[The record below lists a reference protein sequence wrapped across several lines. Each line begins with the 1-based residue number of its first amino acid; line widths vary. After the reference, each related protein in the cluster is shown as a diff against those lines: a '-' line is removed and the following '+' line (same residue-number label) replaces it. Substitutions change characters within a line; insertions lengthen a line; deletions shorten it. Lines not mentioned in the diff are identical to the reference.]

1 MQKIANVLLANNL
14 SIPTADNV
22 TIVYTTSANIKF
34 TKDTGLWLK
43 FSSSGTVNVRIRLEE
58 SYTTPTTQ
66 GAQDNNYVIPDG
78 YADIG
83 TFTNTNAH
91 ILPVSTVIMQHLRF
105 QLIGLTGN
113 SASTTVTL
121 YLARQ
126 EPGRTYGS

>member
-1 MQKIANVLLANNL
+1 MYKIANVLLANAL
-14 SIPTADNV
+14 AVPTADNA
-22 TIVYTTSANIKF
+22 TIVYTISANIKF
-34 TKDTGLWLK
+34 STDTGIWIK
-43 FSSSGTVNVRIRLEE
+43 FSSPGSVNVRVRLEE

-66 GAQDNNYVIPDG
+66 SVQDNNYVVPNG

-83 TFTNTNAH
+83 TFTDTNAH
-91 ILPVSTVIMQHLRF
+91 ILPLSTIIMQHLRF

-113 SASTTVTL
+113 NASTTVTL